1 MGMRPTGQVPV
12 TVPPMVPAPSNR
24 MGNGYQNGGYMPMTS
39 AAQNVNTVQAI
50 TPQSNMIWIDD
61 PAEIV
66 NWPSGRGWQQWFGD
80 KTSMKVYVRDTD
92 ANGVIQPLRTFWL
105 HTEPPVVEGKS
116 ADGNLQMPT
125 NGNAQEYSAP
135 QSRPVQQYPSKDDF
149 DALVRI
155 SNDTIS
161 NVNKLTEAV
170 SSLSGK
176 MDEFLK

>member
-1 MGMRPTGQVPV
+1 MGMRPMGQAPV

-24 MGNGYQNGGYMPMTS
+24 MGNGYQNGGYVPMTS
-39 AAQNVNTVQAI
+39 APPNVNTVQAI

-61 PAEIV
+61 PSEIA

-92 ANGVIQPLRTFWL
+92 ANGVIQPLKTFWL
-105 HTEPPVVEGKS
+105 HTEPPVVEDKP

-125 NGNAQEYSAP
+125 NGNGQDYPVAQP
-135 QSRPVQQYPSKDDF
+135 KPTPQYPSKADF
-149 DALVRI
+149 DALVKV
-155 SNDTIS
+155 SNETIS
-161 NVNKLTEAV
+161 NVNKLSEAV
-170 SSLSGK
+170 GLLSGK